1 VACQT
6 AYSDAHEACRAAR
19 PAAVTP
25 AAIYFIPAPV
35 DRHDNVRCAM
45 KECGDAAFVSL
56 RYRTRKSR
64 EQMFQNDTLPQS
76 N

>member
-1 VACQT
+1 M
-6 AYSDAHEACRAAR
+6 
-19 PAAVTP
+19 P

-35 DRHDNVRCAM
+35 DRHDNVRCAL
-45 KECGDAAFVSL
+45 KECGDAAVFHCDTE
-56 RYRTRKSR
+56 RANIR